1 MASSSR
7 ATSSR
12 RSIFDAAYIRSE
24 FSAAGISGHFIPLI
38 WKYAS
43 LRQITGARHNPARL
57 PPFLQV
63 PSSIY
68 IFFLFNLRSDSLCVR
83 RYVLQNPRC
92 SDLDGVPSL
101 PAAAYAL
108 LRQKFR
114 PTTST
119 LTAAADSKDRT
130 TTKLLISLQ
139 VICAFTN
146 VACGVRKHA
155 IHWCLGI
162 M

>member
-1 MASSSR
+1 MDCSITARSIRLPRFSSFKALSKPTPTAIKKKKTPPHQSPRSSTPLKPQTQFHTRSPKPRRPPRPFPFLLRTPMASSSR

-68 IFFLFNLRSDSLCVR
+68 FFSV
-83 RYVLQNPRC
+83 
-92 SDLDGVPSL
+92 
-101 PAAAYAL
+101 
-108 LRQKFR
+108 
-114 PTTST
+114 
-119 LTAAADSKDRT
+119 
-130 TTKLLISLQ
+130 
-139 VICAFTN
+139 
-146 VACGVRKHA
+146 
-155 IHWCLGI
+155 
-162 M
+162 